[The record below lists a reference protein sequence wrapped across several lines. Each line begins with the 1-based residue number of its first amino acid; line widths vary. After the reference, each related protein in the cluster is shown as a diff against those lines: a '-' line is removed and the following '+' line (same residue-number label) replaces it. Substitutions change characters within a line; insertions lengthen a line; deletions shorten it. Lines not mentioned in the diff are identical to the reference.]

1 MTAANPG
8 GAPRAICLWSGPRN
22 VSTALMYSFRQR
34 SDTRVVDEPL
44 YGHYLR
50 ISNAEHPGR
59 DSVLADMNL
68 DGNAVMNQLLADD
81 CDRPV
86 LFLKQMAH
94 HLDQLDRAFLAGTDN
109 IFLVRDPEQMLPSL
123 VNQIPEPKL
132 RDTGLCI
139 QADLL
144 DELVELGQQPP
155 VLDAR
160 YLLLDPAGVIAQ
172 LCRRLSLPFE
182 SAMLSW
188 PAGPK
193 PEDGI
198 WAPHWY
204 DNVHKSTG
212 FLPFAEKT
220 APFPERL
227 KPLLD
232 ECKPCYERL
241 VRYAIKSRRM

>member
-1 MTAANPG
+1 
-8 GAPRAICLWSGPRN
+8 
-22 VSTALMYSFRQR
+22 MYSFRQR

-50 ISNAEHPGR
+50 VSNAKHPDR
-59 DSVLADMNL
+59 DSVLAHMNL
-68 DGNAVMNQLLADD
+68 DGNAVMDQLLADD

-94 HLDQLDRAFLAGTDN
+94 HLDQLDRAFLVGTDN